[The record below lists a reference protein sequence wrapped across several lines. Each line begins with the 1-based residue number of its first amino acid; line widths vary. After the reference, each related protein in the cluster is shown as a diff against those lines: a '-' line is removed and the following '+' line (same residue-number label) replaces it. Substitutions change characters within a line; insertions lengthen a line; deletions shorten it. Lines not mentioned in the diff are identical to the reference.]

1 MKHSVKR
8 LGVLGGSFD
17 PVHMAHLLMAETV
30 REALSLD
37 RVLFVPVGVQPLKQG
52 RPVTP
57 AEHRVKMLELAL
69 KDNPYFGI
77 SRVDVD
83 REGPSYTVDTVR
95 QLREEWSGE
104 GGEALQMWFIVGAD
118 SLASFPRWRDPA
130 GILSRTRLAVVRRPG
145 TSVDMAVLEQR
156 LPGIA
161 ASVDWVDAL
170 LVDISATDIR
180 QRVAAGHS
188 IRYRVPDAVREYI
201 EAHDLYRSVTNNE

>member
-1 MKHSVKR
+1 MEHSVKR

-37 RVLFVPVGVQPLKQG
+37 LVLFVPTGVQPLKQG

-57 AEHRVKMLELAL
+57 AEHRVKMLELAIQ
-69 KDNPYFGI
+69 DNPCFGI

-95 QLREEWSGE
+95 QLREEW
-104 GGEALQMWFIVGAD
+104 GGEALQMWFILGAD
-118 SLASFPRWRDPA
+118 SLASFPRWRHPV
-130 GILSRTRLAVVRRPG
+130 GILSQSRLAVVRRPG
-145 TSVDMAVLEQR
+145 ASVDMAVLEQR

-161 ASVDWVDAL
+161 AYVDWVDAP
-170 LVDISATDIR
+170 LVEISATDIR

-188 IRYRVPDAVREYI
+188 IRYRVPNPVREYI
-201 EAHDLYRSVTNNE
+201 EAHDLYGGVTNNE

>member
-17 PVHMAHLLMAETV
+17 PVHTAHLLMAETV

-37 RVLFVPVGVQPLKQG
+37 LVLFVPTGVQPLKQG

-57 AEHRVKMLELAL
+57 AEHRLRMLELAL
-69 KDNPYFGI
+69 EDNPHFGI

-95 QLREEWSGE
+95 QLREEW

-130 GILSRTRLAVVRRPG
+130 GILSQTRLAVVRRTG
-145 TSVDMAVLEQR
+145 VSVDMPVLEQR
-156 LPGIA
+156 LPDIA
-161 ASVDWVDAL
+161 ASVDWVVAP
-170 LVDISATDIR
+170 LVEISATDIR

-188 IRYRVPDAVREYI
+188 IRYRVPEAVRKYI
-201 EAHDLYRSVTNNE
+201 EAQELYEGATSKE

>member
-1 MKHSVKR
+1 LEKMKHSVSR

-17 PVHMAHLLMAETV
+17 PVHIAHLLMAETV

-37 RVLFVPVGVQPLKQG
+37 LVLFVPTGVQPLKQG

-69 KDNPYFGI
+69 RDNPCFEI

-83 REGPSYTVDTVR
+83 RDGPSYTVDTVR
-95 QLREEWSGE
+95 QLREEW
-104 GGEALQMWFIVGAD
+104 GGDALQMWFIVGAD
-118 SLASFPRWRDPA
+118 SLASFPRWRDPD
-130 GILSRTRLAVVRRPG
+130 GILSQTRLAIVRRPDV
-145 TSVDMAVLEQR
+145 SVDMAALEQW

-161 ASVDWVDAL
+161 ASVDWVDAP
-170 LVDISATDIR
+170 LVEISATDIR

-188 IRYRVPDAVREYI
+188 IRYRVPKAVREYI
-201 EAHDLYRSVTNNE
+201 EAHDLYRGVTNHE

>member
-1 MKHSVKR
+1 MKHSAKR
-8 LGVLGGSFD
+8 LGMLGGSFD
-17 PVHMAHLLMAETV
+17 PVHIAHLLMAETV

-37 RVLFVPVGVQPLKQG
+37 LVLFVPTGVQPLKQG

-57 AEHRVKMLELAL
+57 AGHRVKMLELAL
-69 KDNPYFGI
+69 QENPYFAI
-77 SRVDVD
+77 SRADVD

-95 QLREEWSGE
+95 QLREEW

-130 GILSRTRLAVVRRPG
+130 GILSQTRLAVVRRPG
-145 TSVDMAVLEQR
+145 VSIDMAVLEQR

-161 ASVDWVDAL
+161 ASIDWVDAP
-170 LVDISATDIR
+170 LVEISATDIR

-188 IRYRVPDAVREYI
+188 IRYRVPEAVREYI
-201 EAHDLYRSVTNNE
+201 VAHDLYRGVTNEE